1 MIFSGGF
8 AVGTILIRTF
18 ILYFI
23 VIFVVRLMGKRQIG
37 QLQPTEL
44 VVTILL
50 SEIAAI
56 PLENNSVPLIN
67 YVAAVIFLACLEVV
81 SSGIALKSGKYR
93 RAVEG
98 NAVFIIKEGKL
109 DIKALKKLRY
119 SIDDIM
125 EGLRQKDVFDI
136 SDVEYAVVE
145 TNGNLSVLL
154 KADKI
159 PLTLE
164 AIDKKGEENGIPA
177 VVIADGKYIYSNFSL
192 CKTSKEKIDKLLRK
206 EKTVADKVM
215 LMTLDKKGNTF
226 IIPKGEEE

>member
-1 MIFSGGF
+1 M
-8 AVGTILIRTF
+8 GTILIRTF
-18 ILYFI
+18 ILYFL

-56 PLENNSVPLIN
+56 PLENNDVPLIN
-67 YVAAVIFLACLEVV
+67 SVAAVIFLACLEVV

-109 DIKALKKLRY
+109 DVRALKKLRY

-164 AIDKKGEENGIPA
+164 SIGKEGEERGIPA

-192 CKTSKEKIDKLLRK
+192 CKTSREKIDKLLRK
-206 EKTVADKVM
+206 EKTEAANVM
-215 LMTLDKKGNTF
+215 LMTLDKKGNKF
-226 IIPKGEEE
+226 IIPKGDEK

>member
-1 MIFSGGF
+1 MSFLGGYDMWI
-8 AVGTILIRTF
+8 VLIRTF
-18 ILYFI
+18 LLYFI
-23 VIFVVRLMGKRQIG
+23 VIMVVRFMGKRQIG

-56 PLENNSVPLIN
+56 PLENDSVPLI
-67 YVAAVIFLACLEVV
+67 YSLSAVILLACLEII

-109 DIKALKKLRY
+109 DAKAVKKLRY

-136 SDVEYAVVE
+136 SEVEYAVVE
-145 TNGNLSVLL
+145 TNGNLSILL
-154 KADKI
+154 KSDKI
-159 PLTLE
+159 PLTPSDME
-164 AIDKKGEENGIPA
+164 MNKKEKGIPA
-177 VVIADGKYIYSNFSL
+177 VVVADGKYIYSNFSL
-192 CKTSKEKIDKLLRK
+192 CRTSEEKIGKLLEKEKMTI
-206 EKTVADKVM
+206 DKVM
-215 LMTLDKKGNTF
+215 LMTLDKTGNKF
-226 IIPKGEEE
+226 IIPKEGE

>member
-1 MIFSGGF
+1 MS
-8 AVGTILIRTF
+8 TILIRTF
-18 ILYFI
+18 ILYFV

-56 PLENNSVPLIN
+56 PLENSSVPLIN
-67 YVAAVIFLACLEVV
+67 SVAAVVLLACLEVV

-164 AIDKKGEENGIPA
+164 SIDKKGEEKGIPA

-192 CKTSKEKIDKLLRK
+192 CKTSKEKIDELLRNK
-206 EKTVADKVM
+206 KAVADDIM

-226 IIPKGEEE
+226 IIPKGDEE

>member
-1 MIFSGGF
+1 MWT
-8 AVGTILIRTF
+8 VLIRTF
-18 ILYFI
+18 LLYFI
-23 VIFVVRLMGKRQIG
+23 VIMIVRFMGKRQIG

-50 SEIAAI
+50 SEVASI
-56 PLENNSVPLIN
+56 PLENSSVPLI
-67 YVAAVIFLACLEVV
+67 YSLLSIVLLACLEII

-109 DIKALKKLRY
+109 DTKAVKKLRY

-136 SDVEYAVVE
+136 SEVEYAVVE

-154 KADKI
+154 KADKL
-159 PLTLE
+159 PLTFSD
-164 AIDKKGEENGIPA
+164 AGVTKEETGVPA
-177 VVIADGKYIYSNFSL
+177 VVIADGKYICSNFSL
-192 CKTSKEKIDKLLRK
+192 CRTSEEKIKKLLEKEKL
-206 EKTVADKVM
+206 TADKVM
-215 LMTLDKKGNTF
+215 LMTLDKSGNKF
-226 IIPKGEEE
+226 IIPKEEQV

>member
-1 MIFSGGF
+1 M
-8 AVGTILIRTF
+8 GTILIRTI
-18 ILYFI
+18 ILYVI

-67 YVAAVIFLACLEVV
+67 SVAAVILLACLEVI

-93 RAVEG
+93 RIVEG

-109 DIKALKKLRY
+109 DVKALKKLRY

-164 AIDKKGEENGIPA
+164 SIDKKGEEKGIPA

-192 CKTSKEKIDKLLRK
+192 CKTSREKIDKILRK
-206 EKTVADKVM
+206 EKTVVDEVM
-215 LMTLDKKGNTF
+215 LMTLDKKGNKF
-226 IIPKGEEE
+226 IIPKGDE

>member
-1 MIFSGGF
+1 M
-8 AVGTILIRTF
+8 GTILIRTF
-18 ILYFI
+18 ILYVI

-67 YVAAVIFLACLEVV
+67 SVAAVVLLACLEVI

-93 RAVEG
+93 RIVEG

-109 DIKALKKLRY
+109 DVKALKKLRY

-164 AIDKKGEENGIPA
+164 SIDKKGEEKGIPA

-192 CKTSKEKIDKLLRK
+192 CKTSREKIDKILRK
-206 EKTVADKVM
+206 EKTVVNEVM
-215 LMTLDKKGNTF
+215 LMTLDKMGNRF
-226 IIPKGEEE
+226 IIPKGDE

>member
-1 MIFSGGF
+1 MGI
-8 AVGTILIRTF
+8 ILIRTF
-18 ILYFI
+18 ILYVI

-67 YVAAVIFLACLEVV
+67 SVAAVVLLACLEVI

-93 RAVEG
+93 RVVEG

-109 DIKALKKLRY
+109 DVKALKKLRY

-164 AIDKKGEENGIPA
+164 SFDKKGEEKGIPA

-192 CKTSKEKIDKLLRK
+192 CKTSREKIDKILRK
-206 EKTVADKVM
+206 EKTVVNEVM
-215 LMTLDKKGNTF
+215 LMTLDKMGNRF
-226 IIPKGEEE
+226 IIPKGDEE

>member
-50 SEIAAI
+50 SEIASI
-56 PLENNSVPLIN
+56 PLENNGVPLIN
-67 YVAAVIFLACLEVV
+67 YIAAVIFLACLEVV

-98 NAVFIIKEGKL
+98 NAVFIIREGKL
-109 DIKALKKLRY
+109 DMKALKKLRY

-145 TNGNLSVLL
+145 TSGNLSVLL

-164 AIDKKGEENGIPA
+164 SIGEKGEENGIPA

-192 CKTSKEKIDKLLRK
+192 CKTNREKIDKLLRK
-206 EKTVADKVM
+206 EKTVADHVM
-215 LMTLDKKGNTF
+215 LMTLDKKGNKF
-226 IIPKGEEE
+226 IIPKGDEE

>member
-1 MIFSGGF
+1 M
-8 AVGTILIRTF
+8 GTILIRTF
-18 ILYFI
+18 ILYLI

-50 SEIAAI
+50 SEIASI
-56 PLENNSVPLIN
+56 PLENNNVPLIT

-109 DIKALKKLRY
+109 DIKALKRLRY
-119 SIDDIM
+119 SVDDIM

-136 SDVEYAVVE
+136 SEVEYAVVE
-145 TNGNLSVLL
+145 TNGSLSVML
-154 KADKI
+154 KADKL
-159 PLTLE
+159 PLTFE
-164 AIDKKGEENGIPA
+164 SVDKKAEEKGIPA

-192 CKTSKEKIDKLLRK
+192 CRTSKEKIDRLLSK
-206 EKTVADKVM
+206 EKTVADDVM
-215 LMTLDKKGNTF
+215 LMTLDKKGNRF
-226 IIPKGEEE
+226 IIPKGDEK

>member
-1 MIFSGGF
+1 MS
-8 AVGTILIRTF
+8 TILIRTF

-56 PLENNSVPLIN
+56 PLENDSVPLIN
-67 YVAAVIFLACLEVV
+67 SVAAVVFLACLEVV

-109 DIKALKKLRY
+109 DIGALKKLRY
-119 SIDDIM
+119 SVDDIM

-164 AIDKKGEENGIPA
+164 SINKKGEEKGIPA
-177 VVIADGKYIYSNFSL
+177 VVIADGKYIYSNFFL
-192 CKTSKEKIDKLLRK
+192 CKTSREKIDKLLRK
-206 EKTVADKVM
+206 EKIVIDDVM
-215 LMTLDKKGNTF
+215 LMTLDKKGNKF
-226 IIPKGEEE
+226 IIPKGEEK

>member
-1 MIFSGGF
+1 M
-8 AVGTILIRTF
+8 GTILIRTI
-18 ILYFI
+18 ILYVI

-67 YVAAVIFLACLEVV
+67 SVAAVILLACLEVI

-93 RAVEG
+93 RIVEG

-164 AIDKKGEENGIPA
+164 SIDKKGEEKGIPA

-192 CKTSKEKIDKLLRK
+192 CKTSREKIDKLLRK
-206 EKTVADKVM
+206 EKTVVDEVM
-215 LMTLDKKGNTF
+215 LMTLDKKGNKF
-226 IIPKGEEE
+226 IIPKGDE

>member
-206 EKTVADKVM
+206 EKTVADDIM
-215 LMTLDKKGNTF
+215 LMTLDKKGNNF
-226 IIPKGEEE
+226 IIPKGDEE